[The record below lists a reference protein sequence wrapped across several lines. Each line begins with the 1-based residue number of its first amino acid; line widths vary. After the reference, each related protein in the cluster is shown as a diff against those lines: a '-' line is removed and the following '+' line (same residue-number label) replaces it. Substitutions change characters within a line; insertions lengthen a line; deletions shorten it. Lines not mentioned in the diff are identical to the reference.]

1 MLYKNILK
9 TILGLLVALGISG
22 CSGFLPEG
30 ISLDIPYFASPEQP
44 VVNPGRTLL
53 SDALTETPSTIAP
66 IAYAANVTRTG
77 SRDKQC
83 LMRAMYFESNRSS
96 EAGML
101 AVGTVIMNRVSSAKF
116 DNSICSVVGAPNQ
129 FAPGVLSRAMVEQ
142 RPVALASTVADRILR
157 GERHAGV
164 QSAKFF
170 HTQGLTFPYNNM
182 HYVLNAGGNSFYIK
196 RSRR

>member
-1 MLYKNILK
+1 M
-9 TILGLLVALGISG
+9 ALGVSG

-53 SDALTETPSTIAP
+53 SEALIEAPSPIAS

-96 EAGML
+96 EAGMF
-101 AVGTVIMNRVSSAKF
+101 AVGTVVMNRVSSSTF

-129 FAPGVLSRAMVEQ
+129 FAPGILSRAMVEQ
-142 RPVALASTVADRILR
+142 RPVALASAVADRILR

-170 HTQGLTFPYNNM
+170 HTQGLSFPYNNM